1 MTDDGRVGFLS
12 LSLALFT
19 GYFCPLSSHK
29 PQKYIAMKFAD
40 GTGNGN
46 PAETGMSPHWQT
58 PFDC

>member
-1 MTDDGRVGFLS
+1 MTDDGKVGAPS
-12 LSLALFT
+12 PSLARRIF
-19 GYFCPLSSHK
+19 SSHNQ
-29 PQKYIAMKFAD
+29 QKYIAMKFAD